1 MTFKILGKLNGQS
14 VNTAAPIVSCSDCP
28 VPPHSASPGVNDFYL
43 WRKTLLSCVVLRL
56 PFYTEVLLVR
66 TFLNDG
72 ATSFF
77 FSFPAASRIRLL

>member
-1 MTFKILGKLNGQS
+1 MGK
-14 VNTAAPIVSCSDCP
+14 VSTQLLLQCP
-28 VPPHSASPGVNDFYL
+28 VLTVQCPPHSASPGVNDFYL

-66 TFLNDG
+66 TFLNYG

-77 FSFPAASRIRLL
+77 FLSLQRLG